1 MLRTFYD
8 KVLELSN
15 RKWALSTLGLVCF
28 LESSIFP
35 IPPDILLIPMVLAN
49 RSKALKI
56 ATVATLTSVFGG
68 SFGYYLG
75 YKFINTIGA
84 RIIDFYNLNIQYVEF
99 SQNFNE
105 YGVIAVLTAG
115 ITPFPYKVITL
126 ASGATNM
133 NLVLFTVTSF
143 IARGLR
149 FGIVAGLLWKF
160 GEPIKEFIEKWINTL
175 ALLFVVILFTGF
187 FLAGKI

>member
-1 MLRTFYD
+1 MLRTLYD

-35 IPPDILLIPMVLAN
+35 IPPDILLIPLVLAN

-56 ATVATLTSVFGG
+56 ATVATIASVFGG
-68 SFGYYLG
+68 TFGYYLG

-84 RIIDFYNLNIQYVEF
+84 NIIDFYNLNIQFAEF
-99 SQNFNE
+99 SQSFNE
-105 YGVIAVLTAG
+105 YGAIAVLTAG

-133 NLVLFTVTSF
+133 NIVLFTVTSF

-160 GEPIKEFIEKWINTL
+160 GEPIKEFIEKRINIL
-175 ALLFVVILFTGF
+175 ALFFVVILFAGF
-187 FLAGKI
+187 FLADKI

>member
-84 RIIDFYNLNIQYVEF
+84 KIIDFYNLNIQYVEF

-105 YGVIAVLTAG
+105 YGVIAVFTAG

-160 GEPIKEFIEKWINTL
+160 GEPIKEFIEKRINIL

>member
-84 RIIDFYNLNIQYVEF
+84 KIIDFYNLNIQYVEF

-105 YGVIAVLTAG
+105 YGVIAVLIAG

-160 GEPIKEFIEKWINTL
+160 GEPIKEFIEKRINIL
-175 ALLFVVILFTGF
+175 ALIFAVILFTGF

>member
-1 MLRTFYD
+1 MARPPSA
-8 KVLELSN
+8 V
-15 RKWALSTLGLVCF
+15 
-28 LESSIFP
+28 P

-84 RIIDFYNLNIQYVEF
+84 KIIDFYNLNIQYVEF

-105 YGVIAVLTAG
+105 YGVIAVLIAG

-160 GEPIKEFIEKWINTL
+160 GEPIKEFIEKRINIL
-175 ALLFVVILFTGF
+175 ALFFVVILFAGF
-187 FLAGKI
+187 FLADKI

>member
-1 MLRTFYD
+1 MLRKFYD

-84 RIIDFYNLNIQYVEF
+84 KIIDFYNLNIQYVEF

-105 YGVIAVLTAG
+105 YGVIAVLIAG

-160 GEPIKEFIEKWINTL
+160 GEPIKEFIEKRINIL
-175 ALLFVVILFTGF
+175 ALIFAVILFTGF

>member
-187 FLAGKI
+187 FLAWKI

>member
-15 RKWALSTLGLVCF
+15 RKWALSILGLVCF

-84 RIIDFYNLNIQYVEF
+84 KIIDFYNLNIQYVEF

-105 YGVIAVLTAG
+105 YGVIAVLIAG

-160 GEPIKEFIEKWINTL
+160 GEPIKEFIEKRINIL
-175 ALLFVVILFTGF
+175 ALIFAVILFTGF

>member
-1 MLRTFYD
+1 MLRTLYD

-15 RKWALSTLGLVCF
+15 RKWALSILGVVCF

-35 IPPDILLIPMVLAN
+35 IPPDILLVPIVLAN
-49 RSKALKI
+49 RSRALKI
-56 ATVATLTSVFGG
+56 ATIAIVTSVLGG

-75 YKFINTIGA
+75 HKFINTIGVK
-84 RIIDFYNLNIQYVEF
+84 IISFYNLDIQFIEF
-99 SQNFNE
+99 SQSFNE
-105 YGVIAVLTAG
+105 YGAIAVLIAG
-115 ITPFPYKVITL
+115 ITPFPYKVITI

-133 NLVLFTVTSF
+133 NIVLFTVTSL

-160 GEPIKEFIEKWINTL
+160 GEPIKEFIEKRLNIL
-175 ALLFVVILFTGF
+175 AFLFVGVIFAGF